1 MISEKRM
8 KLKLEAELK
17 VAQMTDDFSVLVV
30 DDNEINLML
39 MEDILDVM
47 DIKKVKTIDS
57 GIQAVQEIEANPN
70 YDVVVMDICMKTMD
84 GYEASKKLRHIGY
97 KGRIVAL
104 TANLLSKEDPKFQEA
119 MMDDILL
126 KPIDLNM
133 IKKVLCYT

>member
-1 MISEKRM
+1 MSEHQWEETFNM
-8 KLKLEAELK
+8 GQLCE
-17 VAQMTDDFSVLVV
+17 DFSVLVV

-39 MEDILDVM
+39 MEDILDII

-57 GIQAVQEIEANPN
+57 GIQAIYEIEQNPN
-70 YDVVVMDICMKTMD
+70 YDVVVMDICMPGMV
-84 GYEASKKLRHIGY
+84 GYEASKKIRHKGY
-97 KGRIVAL
+97 QGRIVAL

-133 IKKVLCYT
+133 IKKVLCFS

>member
-1 MISEKRM
+1 MNEILDEGGILVGKRIED
-8 KLKLEAELK
+8 LSL
-17 VAQMTDDFSVLVV
+17 LVV

-47 DIKKVKTIDS
+47 EIKKVKTIDS

-70 YDVVVMDICMKTMD
+70 YDVVVMDICMPTMD

-104 TANLLSKEDPKFQEA
+104 TANILSKEDPKFQEA

>member
-1 MISEKRM
+1 M

-47 DIKKVKTIDS
+47 EIKKVKTIDS
-57 GIQAVQEIEANPN
+57 GIQAVQEIEENPN
-70 YDVVVMDICMKTMD
+70 YDVVVMDICMPGMD
-84 GYEASKKLRHIGY
+84 GYEASKKLRHLGY
-97 KGRIVAL
+97 RGRIVAL

-126 KPIDLNM
+126 KPIDLNT
-133 IKKVLCYT
+133 IKKVLCYS

>member
-17 VAQMTDDFSVLVV
+17 VAQMTDDCSVLVV

-70 YDVVVMDICMKTMD
+70 YDVVVMDICMPTMD

>member
-1 MISEKRM
+1 
-8 KLKLEAELK
+8 
-17 VAQMTDDFSVLVV
+17 MTEDFSVLVV

-47 DIKKVKTIDS
+47 EIKKVKTIDS
-57 GIQAVQEIEANPN
+57 GIQAIQEIEENPN
-70 YDVVVMDICMKTMD
+70 YDVVVMDICMPGMD

-97 KGRIVAL
+97 RGRIVAL

-126 KPIDLNM
+126 KPIDLNT
-133 IKKVLCYT
+133 IKKVLCYS